1 VDGGSLLAL
10 LGPTAAL
17 WLVGPCGK
25 RAVASFCAAVWT
37 GICLGKACSCHEILR
52 ARRPGSGLAPS
63 CRWLVLAMSHAL
75 LSFVLLRT
83 LVDVCLATLDQH
95 RAACERIDIFTR

>member
-1 VDGGSLLAL
+1 
-10 LGPTAAL
+10 
-17 WLVGPCGK
+17 
-25 RAVASFCAAVWT
+25 
-37 GICLGKACSCHEILR
+37 
-52 ARRPGSGLAPS
+52 
-63 CRWLVLAMSHAL
+63 VLAMSHAL